1 MTSLLAVLTLL
12 AVLSGGFCQN
22 RLYRS
27 VLSVTN
33 GGQWGDWYNV
43 EMCPE
48 NYYAI
53 GFSLRV
59 EGGQGDGDDT
69 ALNGIR
75 LYCAAENRHGFVHTV
90 ESNSGFWG
98 GWTSAQYCDGG
109 VLTAFQLRVEA
120 PVGGGD
126 DTAANN
132 IRFRCSSN
140 PTLEG
145 QGMGWGDYG
154 GWSETCTNGGIC
166 GIKTKVEGRQGG
178 GDDTAL
184 NDVRFYCCDRKMNN
198 K

>member
-1 MTSLLAVLTLL
+1 MASLFAVLTLL
-12 AVLSGGFCQN
+12 AVLSGGFCQS
-22 RLYRS
+22 RVYKS

-33 GGQWGDWYNV
+33 GGPWGEWNSAD
-43 EMCPE
+43 MCPE
-48 NYYAI
+48 NYYAV

-59 EGGQGDGDDT
+59 EGSQGDGDDT

-75 LYCAAENRHGFVHTV
+75 LYCTSDTQHGFAYTV
-90 ESNSGFWG
+90 ESHSGFWG
-98 GWTSAQYCDGG
+98 GWTSAQYCYNG

-120 PVGGGD
+120 PIGRGD

-132 IRFRCSSN
+132 IKFRCSSN

-154 GWSETCTNGGIC
+154 AWSNTCYNGGIC
-166 GIKTKVEGRQGG
+166 GIRTKVEGRQGR

-184 NDVRFYCCDRKMNN
+184 NDVQFYCCDRTVN